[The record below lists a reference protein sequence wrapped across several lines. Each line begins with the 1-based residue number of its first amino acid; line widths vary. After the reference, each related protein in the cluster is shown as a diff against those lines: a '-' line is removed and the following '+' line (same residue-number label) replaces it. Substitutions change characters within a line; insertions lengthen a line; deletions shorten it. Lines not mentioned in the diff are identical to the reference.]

1 MSDCVLTRPPLSTA
15 TLAIVPRYRRWP
27 AVLGSFGAMLAV
39 TVVCLEV
46 LGWPFMAEPI
56 QRWLSGSLHR
66 NVSFAIDGQTPG
78 SVGVRLLGRVRVEA
92 PQLVIGPPAWSK
104 TQHMIRASDAVVSFH
119 YGDLWR
125 AWRGEPL
132 RIHMLEADELDAD
145 IERLADGRASWQ
157 LGASASG
164 ADERGAQLP
173 LFDELKVRNGSLRW
187 RDAMAELRLAI
198 ECKTS
203 DAPLDAAPAA
213 GAASAAGLS
222 GGLACNAQGQW
233 HKQPVGAV
241 LQSAAPLAWVNRD
254 PEGERVPVTLNA
266 SIGDTR
272 VNLQGSAVDALG
284 LRGLKARFEAEGTSL
299 ADVAQALDLRL
310 TPRAAFRAAGSFSSD
325 PLRWRLNLDRL
336 LLGTSTLSAS
346 IEADR
351 GRTPPQLTGN
361 IDGAW
366 LAWRDVADAPSTSLA
381 SRVRTDLNAF
391 RTVDADLAIDIAQAD
406 FGDAL
411 PRQPLK
417 GRWRLLNGHSEWLP
431 GAGTKF

>member
-1 MSDCVLTRPPLSTA
+1 MSTA

-39 TVVCLEV
+39 TIVCLEV
-46 LGWPFMAEPI
+46 LGWPFMAEPL
-56 QRWLSGSLHR
+56 QHWLSGSLHR
-66 NVSFAIDGQTPG
+66 NVSFAIDGRTPA
-78 SVGVRLLGRVRVEA
+78 SVVVRLLGRVRVET

-132 RIHMLEADELDAD
+132 RIHMLEADELEAD

-157 LGASASG
+157 WGTPATG
-164 ADERGAQLP
+164 PDERGLQLP

-187 RDAMAELRLAI
+187 RDAMAQTRLTV

-203 DAPLDAAPAA
+203 DAPLDAMPAA
-213 GAASAAGLS
+213 AAASAAAWS
-222 GGLACNAQGQW
+222 GGVACNARGQW
-233 HKQPVGAV
+233 HQQPVGVV
-241 LQSAAPLAWVNRD
+241 LQSAALMPWVNRD
-254 PEGERVPVTLNA
+254 PAGERVPMVLNA

-272 VNLQGSAVDALG
+272 VTLQGSAIDALG

-299 ADVAQALDLRL
+299 ADVAQLMDVRL
-310 TPRAAFRAAGSFSSD
+310 TPRAAFRAAGTFSGED
-325 PLRWRLNLDRL
+325 LRWRLDVDRL

-351 GRTPPQLTGN
+351 GRTPPQLTGRV
-361 IDGAW
+361 DGAW
-366 LAWRDVADAPSTSLA
+366 LAWRDIAETPSMSLA
-381 SRVRTDLNAF
+381 GRVRTELNAF
-391 RTVDADLAIDIAQAD
+391 RTVDADLSIDIAQAD
-406 FGDAL
+406 FGDAY

>member
-1 MSDCVLTRPPLSTA
+1 MSTA
-15 TLAIVPRYRRWP
+15 ILAIVPRYRRWP
-27 AVLGSFGAMLAV
+27 AVLGSLAAVLAV
-39 TVVCLEV
+39 VVVCLEV
-46 LGWPFMAEPI
+46 LGWPFLAEPM

-66 NVSFAIDGQTPG
+66 RVSFAIDGQTPA
-78 SVGVRLLGRVRVEA
+78 SVVVRVLGRVRVEA

-119 YGDLWR
+119 YSDLWN

-132 RIHMLEADELDAD
+132 RIRMLEADELEAD

-157 LGASASG
+157 VGTG
-164 ADERGAQLP
+164 ADEHGLQLP

-187 RDAMAELRLAI
+187 RDAVADLRLVV

-203 DAPLDAAPAA
+203 DASADAMPS
-213 GAASAAGLS
+213 AASASAATLS
-222 GGLACNAQGQW
+222 GGLACNAHGQW
-233 HKQPVGAV
+233 HKQPVGIV
-241 LQSAAPLAWVNRD
+241 LQTAAPLAWVNRD
-254 PEGERVPVTLNA
+254 PAGERVPLLLNA
-266 SIGDTR
+266 SIGDTHAT
-272 VNLQGSAVDALG
+272 VQGSAVDALG

-299 ADVAQALDLRL
+299 ADMAQVMDVRL
-310 TPRAAFRAAGSFSSD
+310 IPRAAFRAAGSFTAD
-325 PLRWRLNLDRL
+325 DLHWRLDLDKL
-336 LLGTSTLSAS
+336 LLGTSTLSGS

-351 GRTPPQLTGN
+351 GRTPPQLTGR

-366 LAWRDVADAPSTSLA
+366 LAWRDIAEAPSVSLA
-381 SRVRTDLNAF
+381 SRTRTDLGAF
-391 RTVDADLAIDIAQAD
+391 RTLDADLSIDIAQVD
-406 FGDAL
+406 FGDAF